1 MTAAPPAPDLTAEDR
16 LPADLLGAIRRLP
29 KAELHLHLDGS
40 LRPATAY
47 ALARERGIDIGP
59 TVDAARTRLV
69 APMPCA
75 DQARLLDAFDLPVAI
90 LQDAEGLARVAEEL
104 VADVAADGTRYA
116 EIRWAPGL
124 HTARGLAL
132 RDGIAAVAR
141 GAAAGAAATGV
152 VVRLIPVLLRTR
164 GLSEARAVAEAAAAA
179 AGTGVVALDL
189 AGREAA
195 APDPL
200 AFLPAF
206 AIGRA
211 AGLGVTCH
219 AGEWGGAAQVRRALG
234 LDPDRIAHGAPAAD
248 DPALCAELAARVVPL
263 DLCPTS
269 NVQAGVVPAL
279 AAHPLVRLHRAGVPV
294 TLSTDDRTVSDLTL
308 PREIARAIV
317 HLGATPAEILALTER
332 ALAAAFLAGEP
343 AVRARLLGALAA
355 FAADEPLFRAPAAG

>member
-1 MTAAPPAPDLTAEDR
+1 MDDALPMPPLAAEDR
-16 LPADLLGAIRRLP
+16 LPADLLGALRRLP

-40 LRPATAY
+40 LRPATAL
-47 ALARERGIDIGP
+47 ALARERGIALGP
-59 TVDAARTRLV
+59 TVDAARARLV
-69 APMPCA
+69 APMPCP

-90 LQDAEGLARVAEEL
+90 LQDAESLARVTEEL

-124 HTARGLAL
+124 HTARGLSL

-141 GAAAGAAATGV
+141 GAAAGSAATGV
-152 VVRLIPVLLRTR
+152 IVRLIPVLLRTR
-164 GLSEARAVAEAAAAA
+164 GVEEARAVARTAAAA

-189 AGREAA
+189 AGREATV
-195 APDPL
+195 PDPL
-200 AFLPAF
+200 PFAPAF

-219 AGEWGGAAQVRRALG
+219 AGEWGGAAQVRRALA

-248 DPALCAELAARVVPL
+248 DPALCAELTARGVTL

-269 NVQAGVVPAL
+269 NVQAGVVPSL
-279 AAHPLVRLHRAGVPV
+279 AAHPLVRLLRAGVPV
-294 TLSTDDRTVSDLTL
+294 TLSTDDRTVSDLSL

-317 HLGATPAEILALTER
+317 HLGATPAEIVALTR
-332 ALAAAFLAGEP
+332 HALGVAFLADDPAARVRLLAALAEFAAGEP
-343 AVRARLLGALAA
+343 LVAA
-355 FAADEPLFRAPAAG
+355 SV